1 MPADNVVGGSVLMP
15 EEADETSAVP
25 AGAIPAG
32 TLPVLRGKHR
42 GWDRGRLV
50 RLFSSL
56 LPPPSIPRQKTGASR
71 IVHLDLSCLIVII

>member
-1 MPADNVVGGSVLMP
+1 MPADNVVGGGVLMP
-15 EEADETSAVP
+15 EEADIATC
-25 AGAIPAG
+25 
-32 TLPVLRGKHR
+32 KHVA
-42 GWDRGRLV
+42 DV